1 MPYSPEYLEL
11 WTSLEFENADKRRL
25 YSYQTFQGRDR
36 KRQTDELFWRNSN
49 ELGIDLSG
57 LGFVIDNTTGE
68 ITLVFD
74 GTGDN
79 PAEFYRWLTFTDGT
93 NSIDAAN
100 GADVFTFEGLNDA
113 TVTVDPTNKKVSIDV
128 TATGTLQNLI
138 ETINSDG
145 PGSFVASSPTDSIDI
160 LGSNGVVTKIVG
172 SVRTITG
179 PMSHREFTGDTGTYS
194 ATSAN
199 STFNILGGTGITTTV
214 SGNTVTIDSSASLQ
228 NVFTTINSD
237 DVNTITALTPT
248 SSFNVLGGTD
258 ITTSISGNSITIDY
272 TGTGG
277 TSLWTEDTGSG
288 YLYPSTLTHK
298 VGINTNTPAEQLTV
312 KGVTQIQPEDETILV
327 PVSVLKFKN
336 THHTFTTLTSSGG
349 DPLDTTDVSFGNFR
363 IENDFTKL
371 YMTHNGNIYQ
381 NTISGSSHGILANP
395 AFSVYSDYA
404 NTGTTHGLEVV
415 TDDTANPTNIVLFA
429 YNEDTTA
436 PSTPARNAQSF
447 IGDGTVQFAGY
458 RSTNNPSLA
467 AATQDPHCLMG
478 FSDTG
483 NIVKAAYFGK
493 DGSATN
499 TLGEKTI
506 THGCPVTPSVVLITK
521 QFEKSAPIHPQTV
534 GEQVEVIRGSINSTS
549 FQVRITDSAG
559 GPVSNLFRTVYFMV
573 IA

>member
-128 TATGTLQNLI
+128 TATGSTQNLI
-138 ETINSDG
+138 ETINADAG
-145 PGSFVASSPTDSIDI
+145 TFVASTPTDTIDI
-160 LGSNGVVTKIVG
+160 LGVNGVVTKFTGNVMT
-172 SVRTITG
+172 VTG
-179 PMSHREFTGDTGTYS
+179 PMSHRTFTGDTGTYS
-194 ATSAN
+194 ASSAN

-214 SGNTVTIDSSASLQ
+214 SGNNVTIDSSGAQ
-228 NVFTTINSD
+228 NAFTTINSD

-288 YLYPSTLTHK
+288 YLYPSTLAHK

-312 KGVTQIQPEDETILV
+312 KGVTQIQPENEAITT
-327 PVSVLKFKN
+327 PVSILKFKN
-336 THHTFTTLTSSGG
+336 THHTFTTLTSVGG
-349 DPLDTTDVSFGNFR
+349 DPLDTTNLSLGSFK
-363 IENDFTKL
+363 IENDKTTL
-371 YMTHNGNIYQ
+371 YMTADGSIYQ
-381 NTISGSSHGILANP
+381 NNTSGVGSGILGRP
-395 AFSVYSDYA
+395 AFSVYSDFA
-404 NTGTTHGLEVV
+404 NTGITHGLQVH
-415 TDDTANPTNIVLFA
+415 TDDTLNPANTVFLA

-436 PSTPARNAQSF
+436 PSTPARNGQYF
-447 IGDGTVQFAGY
+447 LGDGTVTFAGY
-458 RSTNNPSLA
+458 RSTNNPSVA
-467 AATQDPHCLMG
+467 SATQDPHCLMG

-483 NIVKAAYFGK
+483 NIVKGAYFGT
-493 DGSATN
+493 DGTTTN

-506 THGCPVTPSVVLITK
+506 THGCPVTPSVVLLTK
-521 QFEKSAPIHPQTV
+521 QFEKLAPIHPQTV

-559 GPVSNLFRTVYFMV
+559 APVSNLFRTVHFMV